1 MAPVQKT
8 IDTMK
13 TIPATITTHAATTYS
28 VGGFHGSCWG
38 GGGAGDGSGASVM
51 PFILPHEGGP
61 TLT

>member
-28 VGGFHGSCWG
+28 VGGFHGSCRG
-38 GGGAGDGSGASVM
+38 GSGAGVGSGVSVM
-51 PFILPHEGGP
+51 PPILPHDCGP
-61 TLT
+61 ALA